1 MPEQDRQKFEGDYLR
16 WLLYVAKDA
25 SRSLADMPRVK
36 RELAI
41 ERYKKLQDPR
51 MVFHKPSDTKR
62 LERLA
67 GDKISKYILV
77 ETEAITFFPSI
88 YTSVPGALDFSVAM
102 NRRFFYQELWFPI
115 IALNSEYI
123 KQSSDR
129 ILGFTL
135 EHEFEMSRIYKQI
148 SANLRA
154 LSANEKRDVASSA
167 LQQASDRRQITQ
179 DEMRE
184 DEQLMV
190 HLSKSQPLIPK
201 PYAETAL
208 MIFLEDNFSVL
219 RSFGIPSESDDEQS
233 FGALLYEEF
242 LGWADFSRKTY
253 ALFVKELMANLIESN
268 RGYA

>member
-1 MPEQDRQKFEGDYLR
+1 MPT
-16 WLLYVAKDA
+16 
-25 SRSLADMPRVK
+25 MK

-41 ERYKKLQDPR
+41 KRYKKLKDQR
-51 MVFHKPSDTKR
+51 AVFHKPSDTKR

-88 YTSVPGALDFSVAM
+88 YTSFPGALDFSVAM

-148 SANLRA
+148 SANLRS
-154 LSANEKRDVASSA
+154 LSADEKRDVANSA
-167 LQQASDRRQITQ
+167 MQQASDRRQITQ
-179 DEMRE
+179 DELVE
-184 DEQLMV
+184 DERLMV

-201 PYAETAL
+201 PYAEMAI
-208 MIFLEDNFSVL
+208 MVFLEDNFLDL
-219 RSFGIPSESDDEQS
+219 RSFGIPSESDDENF
-233 FGALLYEEF
+233 FGARLYEEF
-242 LGWADFSRKTY
+242 MGWADFSRKTY
-253 ALFVKELMANLIESN
+253 ALFVRELLADLIESN

>member
-1 MPEQDRQKFEGDYLR
+1 VSEQDQQKFEGDYVN

-25 SRSLADMPRVK
+25 AGSLADMPMIK

-41 ERYKKLQDPR
+41 EYYKKLKDPR
-51 MVFHKPSDTKR
+51 TIFHKPSDTKR

-123 KQSSDR
+123 KLSSDR

-135 EHEFEMSRIYKQI
+135 EHEFEMSRIYMQI

-154 LSANEKRDVASSA
+154 LSADEKRVVANSA
-167 LQQASDRRQITQ
+167 MQQASDRRHITQ
-179 DEMRE
+179 DELIE
-184 DEQLMV
+184 DERLMI
-190 HLSKSQPLIPK
+190 HLSKYQPLIPK
-201 PYAETAL
+201 PYADTAL
-208 MIFLEDNFSVL
+208 IIFLEDNFSVL
-219 RSFGIPSESDDEQS
+219 KSFGIPSENDNEQS
-233 FGALLYEEF
+233 FGALLCEEF
-242 LGWADFSRKTY
+242 QRWADFSRKTY
-253 ALFVKELMANLIESN
+253 ALFVRELLTDLKESN

>member
-1 MPEQDRQKFEGDYLR
+1 
-16 WLLYVAKDA
+16 
-25 SRSLADMPRVK
+25 
-36 RELAI
+36 LAI
-41 ERYKKLQDPR
+41 KRYKKLKDQR
-51 MVFHKPSDTKR
+51 AVFHKPSDTKR

-67 GDKISKYILV
+67 GDKISKYVLV

-88 YTSVPGALDFSVAM
+88 YTSFPGALDFSVAM

-148 SANLRA
+148 SANLRS
-154 LSANEKRDVASSA
+154 LSADEKRDVANSA
-167 LQQASDRRQITQ
+167 MQQASGRRQITQ
-179 DEMRE
+179 DELIE
-184 DEQLMV
+184 DERLIV

-208 MIFLEDNFSVL
+208 MVFLEDNFSDL
-219 RSFGIPSESDDEQS
+219 RSFGIPSESDDEQL
-233 FGALLYEEF
+233 FGAQLYEEF
-242 LGWADFSRKTY
+242 IGWADFSRKTY
-253 ALFVKELMANLIESN
+253 ALFVREVLADLIESN